1 MNSNPTAPAAA
12 PMPAAGP
19 VPAAGP
25 NPLLGLRKLGQS
37 VWLDDM
43 GRAILADGSLAR
55 LIQQDGL
62 GGVTS
67 NPSIFAASMTK
78 DPQYLQAIQERL
90 RTVTSSLALYE
101 SLAIE
106 DLRAAADLFA
116 PLYQSTSRG
125 DGFVSLEVS
134 PHIAYDSAASIAE
147 GKRLWGQLQRPN
159 AMIKIPGTEP
169 GLTAIR
175 ELIAEGINVNI
186 TLLFSPER
194 YHEVANAFME
204 GLESR
209 VAAGKPIDHVS
220 SVASFFLSRID
231 TLVDQKLDTLAAKGQ
246 PAAKTLRGKAALAN
260 AARAYEIYTNII
272 ASERWEK
279 LAARGVRPQRL
290 LWASTSAKDPAYSP
304 IKYVEDLVAAD
315 TVNTMPH
322 QTIDAYR
329 RLGQPEP
336 RLERHMADAADA
348 REGLGRLGVDLDEV
362 AETLER
368 EGVRKFVEP
377 FDKLQ
382 AWLEEKRTQR

>member
-1 MNSNPTAPAAA
+1 
-12 PMPAAGP
+12 MP
-19 VPAAGP
+19 V
-25 NPLLGLRKLGQS
+25 NPLLELRQLGQS
-37 VWLDDM
+37 VWLDDL
-43 GRAILADGSLAR
+43 GRGILSDGSLAR
-55 LIQQDGL
+55 LIEQDGL

-67 NPSIFAASMTK
+67 NPSIFAASMQK
-78 DPQYLQAIQERL
+78 DPQYTQAIEARL
-90 RTVTSSLALYE
+90 QSVSSSLALYE

-116 PLYQSTSRG
+116 PLYKSTSRG

-147 GKRLWGQLQRPN
+147 GKRLWGRLERPN

-175 ELIAEGINVNI
+175 ELISAGINVNV

-194 YHEVANAFME
+194 YHAVAQAFLE

-209 VAAGKPIDHVS
+209 VAAGNPIDHVS
-220 SVASFFLSRID
+220 SVASFFMSRID
-231 TLVDQKLDTLAAKGQ
+231 TLVDHLLDALVAKGQ
-246 PAAKTLRGKAALAN
+246 PAARTLRGKAALAN
-260 AARAYEIYTNII
+260 ACRAYEIYNETI
-272 ASERWEK
+272 ASQRWAK
-279 LAARGVRPQRL
+279 LAERGVRPQRL
-290 LWASTSAKDPAYSP
+290 LWASTSAKDPSYSP
-304 IKYVEDLVAAD
+304 VKYVEDLVAAD

-348 REGLGRLGVDLDEV
+348 REGLERVGVDLDEV

-377 FDKLQ
+377 FDQLQ
-382 AWLEEKRTQR
+382 AWLEQKRTHR

>member
-1 MNSNPTAPAAA
+1 MNSQPTGAAV
-12 PMPAAGP
+12 P
-19 VPAAGP
+19 V
-25 NPLLGLRKLGQS
+25 NPLLELRQLGQS
-37 VWLDDM
+37 VWLDDL
-43 GRAILADGSLAR
+43 GRGILSDGSLAR
-55 LIQQDGL
+55 LIEQDGL

-67 NPSIFAASMTK
+67 NPSIFAASMQK
-78 DPQYLQAIQERL
+78 DPQYAQAIEARL
-90 RTVTSSLALYE
+90 QSVSSSLALYE

-116 PLYQSTSRG
+116 PLYKSTARG

-147 GKRLWGQLQRPN
+147 GKRLWGRLERPN

-175 ELIAEGINVNI
+175 ELISAGINVNV

-194 YHEVANAFME
+194 YHAVAQAFLE

-209 VAAGKPIDHVS
+209 VAAGNPIDHVS
-220 SVASFFLSRID
+220 SVASFFMSRID
-231 TLVDQKLDTLAAKGQ
+231 TLVDHLLDALVAKGQ
-246 PAAKTLRGKAALAN
+246 PAARTLRGKAALAN
-260 AARAYEIYTNII
+260 ACRAYEIYNETI
-272 ASERWEK
+272 ASQRWAK
-279 LAARGVRPQRL
+279 LAERGVRPQRL
-290 LWASTSAKDPAYSP
+290 LWASTSAKDPSYSP
-304 IKYVEDLVAAD
+304 VKYVEDLVAAD

-348 REGLGRLGVDLDEV
+348 REGLERVGVDLDEV

-377 FDKLQ
+377 FDQLQ
-382 AWLEEKRTQR
+382 AWLEQTRTNS